1 MWKDFVALD
10 DEQNHVVAKMD
21 ESQSVDGQLEM
32 SSLNDALLELGAGK
46 FKVLDDEVE
55 RFIAKAK
62 QKHPDARL
70 GITIAEKADATINVA
85 LSEKDMLA
93 TMTVVGAF
101 GGKGITAPDIVSH
114 LAQANVKKGINKVAL
129 KKVLVA
135 SQSLAPGE
143 SFSLAVAQGTPAQ
156 NGENARLVPLVED
169 VMKRIL
175 APQDHEAHKIDMRDF
190 GQTVTVGENDPIMRR
205 EPATKGKVGFTV
217 CGAPIKPT
225 PGTDATFKAGKGSYV
240 SEDDPN
246 VLLASQSGM
255 PIIRPNTVDVE
266 NALCLNSV
274 SVATGHVKFK
284 GSVVVAGDVEPG
296 MIIRA
301 TGSVTVGGFI
311 ESADV
316 QAQGDV
322 EVGKGIIGHTVSESE
337 PKSCVVKSGGNIK
350 ANYAQFSEL
359 QATGDIHLTVHS
371 MSNDLR
377 CGGDLFVIDEG
388 ETQGTLSGGHAK
400 VGGSVVCF
408 NLGVEGDTATYVEA
422 FAKYSMQKER
432 IAKQKAIYK
441 QAQEATMDA
450 VRRELVV
457 KKRDKSRRTQEDIDR
472 VEHRKKVASA
482 KMEKAKQAVELV
494 TQDFEK
500 LLDTKT
506 IEAKGQVFTHVT
518 VMFAEERV
526 TTKRVHGPSVFH
538 FNQYKILCAAK
549 LTDGAIGEDDDI

>member
-10 DEQNHVVAKMD
+10 DEQVRVVAKMD
-21 ESQSVDGQLEM
+21 ASQTADGKFDN
-32 SSLNDALLELGAGK
+32 SSLGDALLEIGAGK
-46 FKVLDDEVE
+46 FKVLDSEVE

-62 QKHPDARL
+62 QNHPDARL
-70 GITIAEKADATINVA
+70 GIVIAEKADAQIVIS
-85 LSEKDMLA
+85 LSDKDMTA
-93 TMTVVGAF
+93 TMTVTGAF
-101 GGKGITAPDIVSH
+101 GGRNIAAPDIVRH
-114 LAQANVKKGINKVAL
+114 LAEAHVKKGINKVAL

-143 SFSLAVAQGTPAQ
+143 TFSHIVAQGTPAQ
-156 NGENARLVPLVED
+156 NGNSARLVPLVED

-175 APQDHEAHKIDMRDF
+175 APQDNEAHKIDMRDF
-190 GQTVTVGENDPIMRR
+190 GQTITVGENDPVMRR
-205 EPATKGKVGFTV
+205 EPATKGKMGFTV
-217 CGAPIKPT
+217 LGEPIKPK
-225 PGTDATFKAGKGSYV
+225 PGADASMKEGKGTHIS
-240 SEDDPN
+240 PN
-246 VLLASQSGM
+246 DANLLLASQSGM
-255 PIIRPNTVDVE
+255 PIIRQSTVDVE
-266 NALCLNSV
+266 TALCLNSV

-316 QAQGDV
+316 QAQGDI

-359 QATGDIHLTVHS
+359 QATGDINLAVHS

-377 CGGDLFVIDEG
+377 CGGDLVVLDEK

-400 VGGSVVCF
+400 VGGRVLCF

-422 FAKYSMQKER
+422 FAKYPNQKER

-457 KKRDKSRRTQEDIDR
+457 KKRDKSKRTQEDIDR
-472 VEHRKKVASA
+472 VEHRKKVANA
-482 KMEKAKQAVELV
+482 RMEKARHAVELV
-494 TQDFEK
+494 TQDFEQ
-500 LLDTKT
+500 LLLTKN
-506 IEAKGQVFTHVT
+506 IEARGQVFTHVT
-518 VMFAEERV
+518 VMFADERV
-526 TTKRVHGPSVFH
+526 TTKRAHGPSVFH

-549 LTDGAIGEDDDI
+549 LADGAIGEDDDI